1 MDLKAQKNRISKI
14 IQTYDNRG
22 IHRIGTEGDINNAQ
36 WLADEIKSLGLQ
48 PIMEGFN
55 INRLD
60 IKEASLKIEERKIN
74 GVPMFD
80 SIINDNE
87 EITGSLGRFN
97 SKEILGTSLIS
108 RDKNLEKERDRN
120 RHQGLVIAKKGAFPG
135 FFLINAFHYKKPFG
149 PPVLQISNE
158 SWSWIEQMI
167 KKNAEATLTIK
178 SIRTKIKANNVI
190 AHLEG
195 KESELPPLIITTPRS
210 GWWHCA
216 SERGG
221 GIAGFLEIMRTLCT
235 SSPRRSIIFLA
246 NTGHELG
253 NFGMQ
258 DYISNHPTLV
268 KDTIAWIHLG
278 ANFAAANLTH
288 LGVKAPPSVISQAS
302 DIEIEELALKCMS
315 NEGVK
320 PDLTLPI
327 GMLPPRSEA
336 IHIHEAGGRYFSI
349 LGTNNYFHHPEDRWP
364 KAVDIDKTV
373 KIIRS
378 LAQLSIEL
386 TN

>member
-1 MDLKAQKNRISKI
+1 MDLKAQKHRISKI
-14 IQTYDNRG
+14 IQTYDNQG
-22 IHRIGTEGDINNAQ
+22 IHRTGTEGDINNAQ

-48 PIMEGFN
+48 PIMDGFN

-60 IKEASLKIEERKIN
+60 TIEASLKIEERKIN
-74 GVPMFD
+74 DIPMFD

-87 EITGSLGRFN
+87 EITGTLGRFN
-97 SKEILGTSLIS
+97 SNAILGTSLIS

-135 FFLINAFHYKKPFG
+135 LFLINAFNYKKPFG

-210 GWWHCA
+210 GWWQCA

-235 SSPRRSIIFLA
+235 SSPKRDIIFLA

-253 NFGMQ
+253 NLGMQ
-258 DYISNHPTLV
+258 HYITNHPTLL

-278 ANFAAANLTH
+278 ANFAAAQI
-288 LGVKAPPSVISQAS
+288 GVKAPPIVVSQAS

-320 PDLTLPI
+320 PDFMPI
-327 GMLPPRSEA
+327 GKFFTSNPSEA
-336 IHIHEAGGRYFSI
+336 KKIYDAGGRYFSVV
-349 LGTNNYFHHPEDRWP
+349 GPNNYFHHPEDRWP
-364 KAVDIDKTV
+364 KAVDIDKTA
-373 KIIRS
+373 KIIRGLIS
-378 LAQLSIEL
+378 LAIEL
-386 TN
+386 AN